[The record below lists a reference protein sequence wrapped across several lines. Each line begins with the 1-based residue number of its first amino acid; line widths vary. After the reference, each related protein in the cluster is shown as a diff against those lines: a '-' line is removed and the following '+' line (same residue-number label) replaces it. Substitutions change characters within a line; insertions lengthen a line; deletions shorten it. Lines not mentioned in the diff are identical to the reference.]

1 MSDGLC
7 ARQQWKRQQQ
17 KQATKLSA
25 VSAFSASSQPSS
37 TVASSTD
44 GSRAGDAPVGS
55 DVAADGE
62 APAMPEG
69 LSKVEQMKVRAVT
82 ML

>member
-1 MSDGLC
+1 M
-7 ARQQWKRQQQ
+7 
-17 KQATKLSA
+17 
-25 VSAFSASSQPSS
+25 SAFSASSQPSS

-69 LSKVEQMKVRAVT
+69 LSKVEQMKVRTFGPGVDFLPIAAF
-82 ML
+82 LCA